1 MSSTAS
7 NYDLLRLNI
16 GILVAT
22 MSLITAL
29 RSAFKTLLE
38 AKGVGIWI
46 ALKTMAYAIMM
57 FASSY
62 VEEEQHFWYWMASAW
77 LAWLFMKQ

>member
-7 NYDLLRLNI
+7 NYDLSRLI
-16 GILVAT
+16 VGILIAAL
-22 MSLITAL
+22 SLSTGLHSTL
-29 RSAFKTLLE
+29 RVLLR
-38 AKGVGIWI
+38 ANDVGIWI
-46 ALKTMAYAIMM
+46 ALKTTAYAVMM

-62 VEEEQHFWYWMASAW
+62 VEEEQHFWYWTASAW